1 MRQRHPA
8 TLPRMFLAAAAAVG
22 FLTSSPAY
30 PSGFQVMSQG
40 AKASGMGLAFA
51 GIADDPS
58 AIFYNPAGLGWQK
71 HFELYTGGAL
81 LTRTD
86 GGVTGLNPYPGEGV
100 TETIEKQWFLLPNV
114 YAVVPLTGELNFGLG
129 IFSQYGLGLRW
140 NNPER
145 WSGRFIS
152 QNAVIKTVDLNP
164 VFSYQLFP
172 QLAIAAG
179 ADVRFSKVQLERIQ
193 GAVDPF
199 TGAFENVAK
208 IKLNSDLLSNKGW
221 GWNVGVMAKPFEA
234 LSIGAAYRSHIKV
247 DYEGTAQFIQRPTGN
262 PVFDSLVAA
271 QLPTGEPPVQ
281 TSIDFPASINIGA
294 GIHLPGGF
302 LLGLEADW
310 TQWSKFHDLNIVFP
324 TLVGRDFDRITLWQ
338 DSWAYRVGVEKT
350 FGPWAVRVG
359 YYYDNT
365 PQPTF
370 DTGPLLSDN
379 DRNVYSAGI
388 GYNTEQFGLDVGA
401 LLIKFRNRTVPPPM
415 QTDQYF
421 GVYSET
427 ALVLVGG
434 LRVAF

>member
-1 MRQRHPA
+1 
-8 TLPRMFLAAAAAVG
+8 MFLAAAAAVG

-281 TSIDFPASINIGA
+281 TSIDFPASINLGA